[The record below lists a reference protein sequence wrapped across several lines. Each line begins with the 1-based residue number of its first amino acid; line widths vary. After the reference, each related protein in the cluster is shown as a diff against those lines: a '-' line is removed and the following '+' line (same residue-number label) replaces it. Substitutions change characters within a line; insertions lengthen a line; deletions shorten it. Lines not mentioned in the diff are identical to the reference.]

1 MNKICC
7 DICGKEI
14 IDIRDLSKYKI
25 KRLTPGFFPEF
36 SWESLDVHYNC
47 WYKLCT
53 LVKQEVLKEK
63 DNDI

>member
-47 WYKLCT
+47 WYKY
-53 LVKQEVLKEK
+53 
-63 DNDI
+63 